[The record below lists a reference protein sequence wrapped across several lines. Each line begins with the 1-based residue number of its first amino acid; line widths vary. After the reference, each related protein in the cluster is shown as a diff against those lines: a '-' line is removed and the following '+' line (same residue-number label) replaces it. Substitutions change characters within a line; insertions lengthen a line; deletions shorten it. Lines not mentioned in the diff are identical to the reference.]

1 MPLEPRGP
9 HARDDVSPG
18 EVIDEATESVIEKA
32 AALDDYLGGLAADAP
47 PESLGDLRD
56 DGPFSG
62 VLDLMLLLRQ
72 AAAGSA
78 PLDTTP
84 AIPEAIGR
92 YRILGLA
99 GRGGFSVVWQAYDPL
114 LRRRVAVKVCTP
126 DAVLSQSSCRRF
138 RREAELAS
146 RLVHPHIVTIH
157 EVGEERGQ
165 PFIVTG
171 QCDARADRRR

>member
-18 EVIDEATESVIEKA
+18 EVIDEATERVIETA

-78 PLDTTP
+78 PLHQN
-84 AIPEAIGR
+84 
-92 YRILGLA
+92 
-99 GRGGFSVVWQAYDPL
+99 RGPPPGH
-114 LRRRVAVKVCTP
+114 AV
-126 DAVLSQSSCRRF
+126 R
-138 RREAELAS
+138 
-146 RLVHPHIVTIH
+146 
-157 EVGEERGQ
+157 
-165 PFIVTG
+165 
-171 QCDARADRRR
+171 AR

>member
-84 AIPEAIGR
+84 VIPEAIGR

-114 LRRRVAVKVCTP
+114 LRRRIDPIQTARTHLEPGRQRAGGDRSPHRLPLAGPTSNCTHLSLLSVAT
-126 DAVLSQSSCRRF
+126 RR
-138 RREAELAS
+138 A
-146 RLVHPHIVTIH
+146 
-157 EVGEERGQ
+157 RG
-165 PFIVTG
+165 
-171 QCDARADRRR
+171 